1 MADVEKRDE
10 AAEDEEELD
19 CSVPEVVNK
28 YQFAGNVANEA
39 IKAVAAGCIV
49 GKSIADLCEQGDK
62 IIQEKLAGVF
72 KGKKIEKGVAFPTC
86 ISTNNCCGHY
96 SPLKEDS
103 IDLKDGDVCKID
115 LGVHVDGYVAL
126 VATTCV
132 VGNVTG
138 RAADAIV
145 AAKTAS
151 EVIIR
156 MLKQGMK
163 NNDITPLVEKCVES
177 FGCKAVDGVVSH
189 QIKRFTTDGTKVITN
204 KSVPG
209 HAVEEC
215 TFDLHEAYA
224 VDVVV
229 STGEGKCREL
239 DTKCTVFKRSPDSK
253 YNLKMKTAREA
264 LFKIEKTHPK
274 MPFSLREID
283 DTRTRLGITECVRH
297 DLLQPHPVLY
307 EKDGEIV
314 AQVKFCVLLM
324 PSGPLK
330 ITGVHVDDGI
340 QTSKFVED
348 EEVLTI
354 LKTPVKSKKRSG
366 KKKVQN

>member
-1 MADVEKRDE
+1 M
-10 AAEDEEELD
+10 
-19 CSVPEVVNK
+19 
-28 YQFAGNVANEA
+28 
-39 IKAVAAGCIV
+39 
-49 GKSIADLCEQGDK
+49 
-62 IIQEKLAGVF
+62 
-72 KGKKIEKGVAFPTC
+72 
-86 ISTNNCCGHY
+86 
-96 SPLKEDS
+96 
-103 IDLKDGDVCKID
+103 
-115 LGVHVDGYVAL
+115 HVDGYVAL

-283 DTRTRLGITECVRH
+283 DTRTRYSLPSALI
-297 DLLQPHPVLY
+297 LQHGLV
-307 EKDGEIV
+307 
-314 AQVKFCVLLM
+314 
-324 PSGPLK
+324 
-330 ITGVHVDDGI
+330 
-340 QTSKFVED
+340 
-348 EEVLTI
+348 
-354 LKTPVKSKKRSG
+354 
-366 KKKVQN
+366 